1 MSEPR
6 NNPTSV
12 TPRERVIGLIER
24 ILERP
29 PGAAPLPAAVRLNEL
44 GMSSMKMINLMLAIE
59 VEFDL
64 TIPQAD
70 ITPEN
75 FDSIASVDALVTR
88 LLGSGSGS
96 AG

>member
-1 MSEPR
+1 MSELQENQSGPGSPHDR
-6 NNPTSV
+6 I
-12 TPRERVIGLIER
+12 IGLVER

-29 PGAAPLPAAVRLNEL
+29 AGAAPLPVLARLNEL

-64 TIPQAD
+64 SIPQTD

-75 FDSIASVDALVTR
+75 FDSIASVETLVVK
-88 LLGSGSGS
+88 LLGSS
-96 AG
+96 APGV

>member
-1 MSEPR
+1 MSELQENQSGAGSPHDR
-6 NNPTSV
+6 IV
-12 TPRERVIGLIER
+12 GLVER

-29 PGAAPLPAAVRLNEL
+29 AGATPLPVMARLNEL

-64 TIPQAD
+64 SIPQSQ

-75 FDSIASVDALVTR
+75 FDSIASVETLVVK
-88 LLGSGSGS
+88 LLGSAPGV
-96 AG
+96 

>member
-1 MSEPR
+1 MSELQENQSSGGSPHDR
-6 NNPTSV
+6 I
-12 TPRERVIGLIER
+12 IGLVER

-29 PGAAPLPAAVRLNEL
+29 AGAAPLPVMARLNEL

-64 TIPQAD
+64 SIPQTE

-75 FDSIASVDALVTR
+75 FDSIASVETLVVK
-88 LLGSGSGS
+88 LLGASGV
-96 AG
+96 